1 MGMLSV
7 LIGNCQNTSVN
18 SQFFSKC
25 GKSKIINTYIDLAV
39 ILDSKKNVKVINK
52 MKVMHFTLTVVVPD
66 DINDPVKPESLLE
79 CMRNYAEELN
89 LTDCAIEISQEK
101 AK

>member
-1 MGMLSV
+1 
-7 LIGNCQNTSVN
+7 
-18 SQFFSKC
+18 
-25 GKSKIINTYIDLAV
+25 
-39 ILDSKKNVKVINK
+39 
-52 MKVMHFTLTVVVPD
+52 MKVMNFTLTVIVPN
-66 DINDPVKPESLLE
+66 DINDPIKPESLLE

>member
-1 MGMLSV
+1 MR
-7 LIGNCQNTSVN
+7 
-18 SQFFSKC
+18 
-25 GKSKIINTYIDLAV
+25 
-39 ILDSKKNVKVINK
+39 
-52 MKVMHFTLTVVVPD
+52 VMNFTLTVVVPD